1 MNGPHGNLSLQRRSG
16 KGIALIAGGVGVAPL
31 LSIVRQLDEDDD
43 PRPLILVYGNRS
55 VEQIVYRD
63 ELNLLARKKNR
74 DVMFVL
80 SEPEPGWTGLT
91 GMIDQGTVDTLFAFE
106 GAAEWLYLVC
116 GPPAMLDIVENA
128 LVARGVPA
136 RQIVSERFYYD

>member
-1 MNGPHGNLSLQRRSG
+1 M
-16 KGIALIAGGVGVAPL
+16 
-31 LSIVRQLDEDDD
+31 
-43 PRPLILVYGNRS
+43 LVYGNRTS
-55 VEQIVYRD
+55 DQIVYRD

-74 DVMFVL
+74 DVRFVL

-91 GMIDQGTVDTLFAFE
+91 GMIDQNMVDTVFCFE
-106 GAAEWLYLVC
+106 GASDWLYLVC
-116 GPPAMLDIVENA
+116 GPPVMLDVVENA